1 MATSTISMLGGINI
15 YSVIALLIAAV
26 LLFHVTSTE
35 EMITFA
41 VAAVAIVYIMQ
52 G

>member
-1 MATSTISMLGGINI
+1 MTTITALAGINI
-15 YSVIALLIAAV
+15 YSVIALVIAAV
-26 LLFHVTSTE
+26 LLFHITSSA

-41 VAAVAIVYIMQ
+41 VAAVAIVYIVS

>member
-1 MATSTISMLGGINI
+1 MTTMTTALAGINI
-15 YSVIALLIAAV
+15 YSVIALLIAAIV
-26 LLFHVTSTE
+26 LFHVTSSS

-41 VAAVAIVYIMQ
+41 IAAVAIAYIVS

>member
-1 MATSTISMLGGINI
+1 MTLTAMTGINI
-15 YSVIALLIAAV
+15 YSVVALLIAAV
-26 LLFHVTSTE
+26 LLFHVTSSS

-41 VAAVAIVYIMQ
+41 VAAVAIVYIIS